1 MATNSENFMNL
12 IYDYNCLIERERE
25 RYANGNVPLKQYD
38 KHQ

>member
-25 RYANGNVPLKQYD
+25 RDMPMEMS
-38 KHQ
+38 H